1 MPEKYLIHYGIKGMK
16 WGKRR
21 FQNKDG
27 SLTPAGRTRYGDDG
41 DDKPHGDLGLKNRA
55 RYKPDPKHGYKIDNR
70 VVSFMGSNRQ
80 NVRSGA
86 QNGHPAMNSAMKD
99 PKGPGYNPGG
109 GGYQSLYSDY
119 RKTDP
124 DKKLSEQD
132 KNFSSTTVKKQ
143 QSDRPRQAPGSETV
157 HNTANP
163 RDIQYRTNPERYGT
177 FERGTHH
184 GSYMNV
190 TGLFNDRNGR
200 YERDWESQK
209 KRGLSSSKSGIA
221 DTHAMYE
228 KLALQGYTNMPFTPY
243 ADGQNY
249 KIQGSGGELYRD
261 TVTGKQIMVP
271 YGNNKRDNSGSSSEN
286 NPARYGN
293 FEQQRKDAA
302 NDSGYSILRRYHG
315 GKDGFSGAFYK
326 EGKYRVPALDASNN
340 LGRGGEVYVNS
351 QTGKETLLKPY
362 GENGSRWTG
371 KETSASSSRNNP
383 ARYGNFEQQK
393 RDAAR
398 ASKSKAGTKK
408 SSLTTK
414 AKQTISQATQQ
425 ASQSVQKA
433 SDWLKKLFGKK

>member
-1 MPEKYLIHYGIKGMK
+1 MPEKYLVHYGIKGMK

-27 SLTPAGRTRYGDDG
+27 SLTPAGRSRYNDDG

-80 NVRSGA
+80 NARSGA

-132 KNFSSTTVKKQ
+132 KNFMSSTVKKQ
-143 QSDRPRQAPGSETV
+143 QSNRPRQAPGSENV
-157 HNTANP
+157 HNTADP
-163 RDIQYRTNPERYGT
+163 RGIQYRNNPQRYGT
-177 FERGTHH
+177 FERGT
-184 GSYMNV
+184 NKPID
-190 TGLFNDRNGR
+190 TNDPR
-200 YERDWESQK
+200 YILNNNAFRVNEQRDPK
-209 KRGLSSSKSGIA
+209 
-221 DTHAMYE
+221 T
-228 KLALQGYTNMPFTPY
+228 
-243 ADGQNY
+243 
-249 KIQGSGGELYRD
+249 GELLWRYRTRKVD
-261 TVTGKQIMVP
+261 GWNNEGTGGATYTDYKTGKKYLVPHGEKVNPVTGKE
-271 YGNNKRDNSGSSSEN
+271 S
-286 NPARYGN
+286 
-293 FEQQRKDAA
+293 
-302 NDSGYSILRRYHG
+302 
-315 GKDGFSGAFYK
+315 
-326 EGKYRVPALDASNN
+326 
-340 LGRGGEVYVNS
+340 
-351 QTGKETLLKPY
+351 
-362 GENGSRWTG
+362 
-371 KETSASSSRNNP
+371 SASSSQNNP

>member
-27 SLTPAGRTRYGDDG
+27 SLTPAGRTRYNDDG
-41 DDKPHGDLGLKNRA
+41 DDKPHGDLGVKNRA
-55 RYKPDPKHGYKIDNR
+55 RYKPDPEHGYKIDNR

-80 NVRSGA
+80 NARSGA
-86 QNGHPAMNSAMKD
+86 QNGHPAPNSAFKN
-99 PKGPGYNPGG
+99 PKGAGYVNVPGKYTPQN
-109 GGYQSLYSDY
+109 SDPY
-119 RKTDP
+119 KI
-124 DKKLSEQD
+124 LSEQD
-132 KNFSSTTVKKQ
+132 KNFMSSTVKKQ

-177 FERGTHH
+177 FERGTNK
-184 GSYMNV
+184 GSYRDV
-190 TGLFNDRNGR
+190 TGPFRDGDER
-200 YERDWESQK
+200 YKRDWTSEE
-209 KRGLSSSKSGIA
+209 KRGLTPSSSGIA
-221 DTHAMYE
+221 ARHELDSRLRAMGAYE
-228 KLALQGYTNMPFTPY
+228 LTSYTPRV
-243 ADGQNY
+243 DGK
-249 KIQGSGGELYRD
+249 KIVGAGGELYKD

-302 NDSGYSILRRYHG
+302 NDTGYNMVRRYHG
-315 GKDGFSGAFYK
+315 GKDGYSGAFYK

-340 LGRGGEVYVNS
+340 LGRGGEVYVNNR
-351 QTGKETLLKPY
+351 TGKETLLKPY

-371 KETSASSSRNNP
+371 RETSASSSRNNP

-408 SSLTTK
+408 PSLTTK